1 MQAGQAVARG
11 RAEIAQAALWLGFF
25 GLILALW
32 ALTWRIAAATG
43 GGWLCLP
50 GDVAAM
56 PFGGFP
62 ALLAMWAAMT
72 AAMMLPTLVPTL
84 TVYLALP
91 ARARPGPSG
100 AVALVAGYLAV
111 WSLGAAA
118 FALAQSLL
126 IRAGALGPAAALTS
140 PLASAA
146 LLVGAGLWQFSAA
159 KTACQ
164 TACLRPEIRFLA
176 HLTPGLTGAAT
187 MGIRIGLACIGCCW
201 ALMALAFV
209 GGAMSLLWM
218 GLATAFM
225 VLEKLP
231 ALGAHLRRPAGA
243 ALILAGLAL
252 PFAGGPA

>member
-1 MQAGQAVARG
+1 
-11 RAEIAQAALWLGFF
+11 
-25 GLILALW
+25 
-32 ALTWRIAAATG
+32 
-43 GGWLCLP
+43 
-50 GDVAAM
+50 M

-62 ALLAMWAAMT
+62 VLMAMWAAMT

-84 TVYLALP
+84 AVYLALP

-100 AVALVAGYLAV
+100 AVALIAGYLAV
-111 WSLGAAA
+111 WGLAAAA
-118 FALAQSLL
+118 FALAQAGL
-126 IRAGALGPAAALTS
+126 IRLGALGPAAALTS
-140 PLASAA
+140 PYASAG
-146 LLVGAGLWQFSAA
+146 LLIGAGLWQFTAT

-164 TACLRPEIRFLA
+164 TACLRPELRFLA
-176 HLTPGLTGAAT
+176 HLTPGIPGAAA
-187 MGIRIGLACIGCCW
+187 MGVRIGLACIGCCW

-218 GLATAFM
+218 GIATVFM

-231 ALGAHLRRPAGA
+231 GLGAHLRRPAGA